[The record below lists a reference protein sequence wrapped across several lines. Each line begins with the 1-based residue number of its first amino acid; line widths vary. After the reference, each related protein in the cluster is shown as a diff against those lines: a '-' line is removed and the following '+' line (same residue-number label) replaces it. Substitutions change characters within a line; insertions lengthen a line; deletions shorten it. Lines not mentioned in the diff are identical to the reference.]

1 MPSFRMPKLLSAL
14 QRCDSAEISVTKN
27 KNLKKKRSVSF
38 CEIVSIRATTHIKNM
53 TKDEIKSAWYTN
65 RETNKFKRQIWSEAK
80 LMTNG
85 VPAAANTTRRGLE
98 YRTPEGSAKRK
109 NNKLNSI
116 HAVLD
121 EQDNQHMINIKD
133 ADTLRKIYLQ
143 HSRHCRLEA
152 RQLGAQD
159 ALDARPS
166 ESEDEEEQATRLSG
180 KKEVFLRIF
189 AKKNEV
195 VDDVR
200 QRTEI
205 V

>member
-1 MPSFRMPKLLSAL
+1 MPKLMSSL

-53 TKDEIKSAWYTN
+53 TSDEIKSAWYTT
-65 RETNKFKRQIWSEAK
+65 RETNKFKKQIWSEAK
-80 LMTNG
+80 RMTNG
-85 VPAAANTTRRGLE
+85 VPAAASTTRRGLE

-109 NNKLNSI
+109 NNKLKSI

-121 EQDNQHMINIKD
+121 EQDNQHMINIRD
-133 ADTLRKIYLQ
+133 PDTLRKIYLQ

-159 ALDARPS
+159 ALDAQELVP
-166 ESEDEEEQATRLSG
+166 EEEQARRSAG

-189 AKKNEV
+189 SKKTDLADEV
-195 VDDVR
+195 K

-205 V
+205 VWAI